1 MNAEIISIRK
11 QSNADSIES
20 NLLIIKDGLS
30 VCGIDTRHSCTVGT
44 EPIELKRALKTAV
57 LRSDVIVVC
66 GGIGWESD
74 DNAVATVC
82 SAIGMSVVSDE
93 ATVER
98 IADNFAEGLL
108 PENYRNAALV
118 PATAK
123 VFSVA
128 ESLLPGCAVSAVNQS
143 IIMLP
148 DDSTTLHAMVND
160 PVRAFLGRV
169 GGFSVVLEE
178 EKPSPEEFFEPAIV
192 APDGT
197 EFKPNVA
204 EFYDEEETNATYDDA
219 LRGIEPQE
227 PEIVEE
233 VVEQPKE
240 FVDEW
245 DADSL
250 AAQAEEKVDE
260 PEEDDEAEE
269 DTAEE
274 PQKVKKQSIFIK
286 IARFFFP
293 WEGDK
298 GPEIARKM
306 VFLAATIGIIISGC
320 YIFDYFSEKQANDT
334 VLEQVRDMYHPTDT
348 EVNEDGSL
356 RRFDELVAQNSDC
369 IGWINIPN
377 TKIDNPVYQ
386 AADNQYYV
394 NRNPNKTY
402 SVYGSIFADFRN
414 TVSVD
419 GNSANITLY
428 GHHMKDGSMFANLY
442 NYKKMSFYQENPVLT
457 FDTRY
462 GTGGKYKI
470 FACMITNVEGKDD
483 NGYYF
488 DYTACDFEDDESFER
503 WVEQIRRRSLYNSPV
518 DVEAGDEI
526 LTLSTCTYEIKGTE
540 LRCVVVARKVRSG
553 ESDAVNISQVTP
565 NAKTIYPAIWYEK
578 KGGAK
583 PSYDDGL
590 LTWIDQP
597 YSDEPS
603 LEVGVD
609 VSSDLTSSDTSG
621 SEGTSS
627 DVASSEVTSSETA
640 SGESSQGSD
649 APASS
654 TAPETSSDA
663 PASST
668 APETSSDT
676 PASSTAP
683 ETSSDAPT
691 SSTPPETSSD
701 APASSTAPEA
711 SSDATSSTEPAPAE

>member
-1 MNAEIISIRK
+1 
-11 QSNADSIES
+11 
-20 NLLIIKDGLS
+20 
-30 VCGIDTRHSCTVGT
+30 
-44 EPIELKRALKTAV
+44 
-57 LRSDVIVVC
+57 
-66 GGIGWESD
+66 
-74 DNAVATVC
+74 
-82 SAIGMSVVSDE
+82 
-93 ATVER
+93 
-98 IADNFAEGLL
+98 
-108 PENYRNAALV
+108 
-118 PATAK
+118 
-123 VFSVA
+123 
-128 ESLLPGCAVSAVNQS
+128 
-143 IIMLP
+143 
-148 DDSTTLHAMVND
+148 
-160 PVRAFLGRV
+160 
-169 GGFSVVLEE
+169 
-178 EKPSPEEFFEPAIV
+178 
-192 APDGT
+192 
-197 EFKPNVA
+197 
-204 EFYDEEETNATYDDA
+204 
-219 LRGIEPQE
+219 
-227 PEIVEE
+227 
-233 VVEQPKE
+233 
-240 FVDEW
+240 
-245 DADSL
+245 
-250 AAQAEEKVDE
+250 
-260 PEEDDEAEE
+260 
-269 DTAEE
+269 
-274 PQKVKKQSIFIK
+274 
-286 IARFFFP
+286 
-293 WEGDK
+293 
-298 GPEIARKM
+298 
-306 VFLAATIGIIISGC
+306 
-320 YIFDYFSEKQANDT
+320 
-334 VLEQVRDMYHPTDT
+334 
-348 EVNEDGSL
+348 
-356 RRFDELVAQNSDC
+356 
-369 IGWINIPN
+369 
-377 TKIDNPVYQ
+377 
-386 AADNQYYV
+386 
-394 NRNPNKTY
+394 
-402 SVYGSIFADFRN
+402 
-414 TVSVD
+414 
-419 GNSANITLY
+419 
-428 GHHMKDGSMFANLY
+428 MFANLH

-603 LEVGVD
+603 LEVGGD

-627 DVASSEVTSSETA
+627 DITSSEATSSDAA

-654 TAPETSSDA
+654 TAPETSSDT
-663 PASST
+663 PTSST
-668 APETSSDT
+668 PPETSSDT

-701 APASSTAPEA
+701 APASSTAPEV